1 MKHPTLIDILFYA
14 TCAIGLLIA
23 LSIAG
28 CDQMND
34 EAKSAEVLSN
44 AKHIARLDAAERRRE
59 AIEQAFLQQE
69 RLSAGQMR
77 FVATAR
83 GDK

>member
-1 MKHPTLIDILFYA
+1 MTRLDKVAYSLVIFICLA
-14 TCAIGLLIA
+14 A
-23 LSIAG
+23 LMYCG
-28 CDQMND
+28 YDNMQDQ
-34 EAKSAEVLSN
+34 EKSAEVLSN
-44 AKHIARLDAAERRRE
+44 AKHIAKLDAAERRRE

-69 RLSAGQMR
+69 GLSAGQVR

>member
-14 TCAIGLLIA
+14 TCAIGLLVA

-34 EAKSAEVLSN
+34 EAKSAEVLGN
-44 AKHIARLDAAERRRE
+44 ARHIAALDAAERKRE

-69 RLSAGQMR
+69 GLSAGQVH
-77 FVATAR
+77 FIVTAR

>member
-1 MKHPTLIDILFYA
+1 MTRLDKFAYSLVILICLA
-14 TCAIGLLIA
+14 A
-23 LSIAG
+23 LMYCG
-28 CDQMND
+28 YDNMQD

-44 AKHIARLDAAERRRE
+44 AEHIARLDAAERKRE

-69 RLSAGQMR
+69 GLSAGQVR
-77 FVATAR
+77 FIATAR